1 VIGDDLGCVRSAAPT
16 FFQALTVPNSSSG
29 NARITWVAII
39 GLCDNF
45 SKLKSLKAC
54 FMKNIFTAPIFLTL
68 CACSTIVEGP
78 PIKGMKFRDL
88 YPASFGGGIH
98 AGLDLDVP
106 LGTKVK
112 SIADGTVTFVNSEP
126 PYVFIKHPDG
136 ISAMYYHVDGILVKS
151 NQSVKKGEVI
161 AATAMTGK
169 GGPNTSAPVPYPHLH
184 LELTKESVNIDPESI
199 GMSCEGQ
206 TWTWPVGCEKK
217 PVN

>member
-1 VIGDDLGCVRSAAPT
+1 MGMCQKRNPT
-16 FFQALTVPNSSSG
+16 LCFLARTVPNSSSR
-29 NARITWVAII
+29 NARITWVAIT

-112 SIADGTVTFVNSEP
+112 AIADGTVTFVNSEP

>member
-1 VIGDDLGCVRSAAPT
+1 
-16 FFQALTVPNSSSG
+16 
-29 NARITWVAII
+29 
-39 GLCDNF
+39 
-45 SKLKSLKAC
+45 
-54 FMKNIFTAPIFLTL
+54 MKNIFIAFMFTTL
-68 CACSTIVEGP
+68 SACSTIVEGP
-78 PIKGMKFRDL
+78 PQKGMKFRDL

-112 SIADGTVTFVNSEP
+112 SIADGTVTFVNSDP
-126 PYVFIKHPDG
+126 PYVYIKHPDG
-136 ISAMYYHVDGILVKS
+136 ISAMYYHVDAILVKS

-184 LELTKESVNIDPESI
+184 LELTKDSVNIDPESI

-206 TWTWPVGCEKK
+206 TWTWPVGCEVRSSK
-217 PVN
+217 